1 MIKKKLILFLLEG
14 GLNFTCENEKSP
26 SSQSQKT
33 KKNMNTLKS
42 LLTLAFICTFS
53 LVFSQSA
60 STVKNAGSIQGKV
73 TYIDGEP
80 VGQTVVSI
88 SQDLDIISQTTT
100 DDDGIFSITGLQFGK
115 YEIKFKHLSYG
126 EVVQTFRLSSDKTKT
141 IDVTLEDEAIDL
153 ADIIVSSTSRNL
165 NDMTRLPSVKG
176 TAIFVSKKNEV
187 ILLDK
192 MNANLAVNNPR
203 QVFAKV
209 AGTNIWENDGTGIQ
223 LNVANRGLSPNR
235 SWEYNTRQN
244 GYDIAADILG
254 YPDNYYTPTME
265 AVERIEVVRG
275 SASLQY
281 GTQLGGML
289 NFKLKGPPKGK
300 AFEFHS
306 KQTAGS
312 FNLFNSYTSIGGEK
326 GKVQYF
332 GYFHHRS
339 ADGWRENADYRINS
353 GYGAIKY
360 NVNEK
365 FDIGFEMTKMQ
376 YTLHLSAGV
385 TDEQFKI
392 NPRASSRER
401 NWFRV
406 KWNLPA
412 ITLNY
417 DFGNGTKLSMKNYA
431 ILASRYSIENT
442 DPVNIPDEGDFRDLR
457 RDEYRNYGSETKLIT
472 KYKMFRNTR
481 NTFLVGV
488 RLYDGKTTR
497 GQGLGTDGRD
507 PNFDFIN
514 PNALEYNNYTF
525 NTSNVAFF
533 GEHIF
538 QFTPRL
544 SLTPGFR
551 YEYINVDFNGYFND
565 DGTLMNEDRMN
576 TRSFPL
582 FGVGLQYQITD
593 DINFYAN
600 ITEGFRGVHFNDMRV
615 ENPNIQVDP
624 DVKDSD
630 GYNGDI
636 GFRGQ
641 ISDLFIFDVNAFY
654 LAYNNRIGTISR
666 DVNGV
671 PTLYRTNV
679 ADSRNTGLESLVEFN
694 LLRAIQPSAPHNL
707 SIFGSYAYV
716 DSKYLNSNFK
726 GNRLEFAPEHLF
738 KAGITF
744 KGYHFSTTLNYN
756 YTSGQYSDA
765 NNTESSPTGNQGF
778 IPSYSVFDYSINYDI
793 DNFTVSFGV
802 NNLLNKTYFTRRAS
816 SYPGP
821 GVIPAE
827 PRHSYITLGYRL

>member
-1 MIKKKLILFLLEG
+1 MKTLKILFATLVLLC
-14 GLNFTCENEKSP
+14 TCLS
-26 SSQSQKT
+26 
-33 KKNMNTLKS
+33 
-42 LLTLAFICTFS
+42 I
-53 LVFSQSA
+53 FSQQPIA
-60 STVKNAGSIQGKV
+60 AVQGKV
-73 TYIDGEP
+73 TTERDVPIA
-80 VGQTVVSI
+80 TVAVFVSK
-88 SQDLDIISQTTT
+88 DAVTLAATTT
-100 DDDGIFSITGLQFGK
+100 DKDGYFSISDLEPET
-115 YEIKFKHLSYG
+115 YEINFKHISYG
-126 EVVQTFRLSSDKTKT
+126 EVVQTITVNGEVQT
-141 IDVTLEDEAIDL
+141 INVRLEDEVKDL

-165 NDMTRLPSVKG
+165 NDISRLPSVKG
-176 TAIFVSKKNEV
+176 TAIYVSKKNEV

-223 LNVANRGLSPNR
+223 LNVSNRGLSPNR

-289 NFKLKGPPKGK
+289 NFKLRGAPRTKD
-300 AFEFHS
+300 FEFIT
-306 KQTAGS
+306 KQTVGA
-312 FNLFNSYTSIGGEK
+312 FNLFNSYSSIGGRE
-326 GKVQYF
+326 GKVEYF

-339 ADGWRENADYRINS
+339 ADGWRQNADYRINS
-353 GYGAIKY
+353 GYGSVRY
-360 NVNEK
+360 HVNEK
-365 FDIGFEMTKMQ
+365 LDIGVEMTKMG

-385 TDEQFKI
+385 TDEQFAI
-392 NPRASSRER
+392 DPRISVRER

-406 KWNLPA
+406 NWNLPA

-417 DFGNGTKLSMKNYA
+417 DFGNGTKLSMRNYA
-431 ILASRYSIENT
+431 ILSSRYSVENT

-457 RDEYRNYGSETKLIT
+457 RDEYRNYGSETRLIK
-472 KYKMFRNTR
+472 KYGLFRGTR
-481 NTFLVGV
+481 NTFLIGL

-507 PNFDFIN
+507 PNFNFIN

-525 NTSNVAFF
+525 NTSNVAVF

-551 YEYINVDFNGYFND
+551 YEYIKVDFDGYFND
-565 DGTLMNEDRMN
+565 NGRLVDENREN
-576 TRSFPL
+576 TRNFPL
-582 FGVGLQYQITD
+582 LGVGLQYQIND

-615 ENPNIQVDP
+615 ENPNIEVDP
-624 DVKDSD
+624 NVKDSD
-630 GYNGDI
+630 GYNADI

-641 ISDLFIFDVNAFY
+641 ISQLFIFDVSAFY
-654 LAYNNRIGTISR
+654 LAYNNRIGTITR
-666 DVNGV
+666 QIDGL
-671 PTLYRTNV
+671 PRLYRTNV
-679 ADSRNTGLESLVEFN
+679 ADSRNRGIESLVEFN
-694 LLRAIQPSAPHNL
+694 LLKAINQAAPYSVSL
-707 SIFGSYAYV
+707 FASYAYV
-716 DSKYLNSNFK
+716 NSEYLNSDFK
-726 GNRLEFAPEHLF
+726 GNSLEFAPEHLF

-744 KGYHFSTTLNYN
+744 KGYQFSTTLNYN

-765 NNTESSPTGNQGF
+765 NNTESTITGNQGY
-778 IPSYSVFDYSINYDI
+778 IPSYSVFDLSANYDI
-793 DNFTVSFGV
+793 QSFTISLGV
-802 NNLLNKTYFTRRAS
+802 NNLLDTTYFTRRAS

-827 PRHSYITLGYRL
+827 PRHYYLTLGFKI